1 MAAFRAMA
9 MGLAIVLAGT
19 ISATAQLAQ
28 IYAASEGNSELVQY
42 DYATKVETILHNTVG
57 KPDDLIVNS
66 AGQLIYSVPT
76 QGTINLW
83 DPKTGINTLLANVA
97 SARDLIIT
105 PDGLN
110 LMIAHNVDPPSIDKY
125 NFASGTVTVF
135 FPKTTGI
142 TSFDGLAFDPYG
154 NFYAVASKNTI
165 IQLNPQTGAILNT
178 LVLEAHNGVNGADG
192 LTYDSY
198 SNSLWATHCGKTFGG
213 GLLQIPVQAS
223 GFVST
228 SPGFT
233 FYPFT
238 GIEAP
243 DGIKSDGQGNLYIGA
258 IHTAP
263 VWNIPTSTLT
273 EDPTVKGA
281 DGVALVPGTYP
292 VSNGRE

>member
-1 MAAFRAMA
+1 MAKLRAMA
-9 MGLAIVLAGT
+9 VGFAIALLGT

-28 IYAASEGNSELVQY
+28 IYAAAESPEEIVQY
-42 DYATKVETILHNTVG
+42 DYATRVETILYHTVG
-57 KPDDLIVNS
+57 KPDDMIVNS
-66 AGQLIYSVPT
+66 AGQIIYSVPT
-76 QGTINLW
+76 QGTVNLF
-83 DPKTGINTLLANVA
+83 DPATGINTVLTNVA
-97 SARDLIIT
+97 DARDLIIT

-110 LMIAHNVDPPSIDKY
+110 LMIAHNVDPPSIDEY
-125 NFASGTVTVF
+125 NFANGTTTVF
-135 FPKTTGI
+135 FPKTKGI

-165 IQLNPQTGAILNT
+165 IQLNPQTAAILNT
-178 LVLEAHNGVNGADG
+178 LVIEPHSGVNGADG

-198 SNSLWATHCGKTFGG
+198 SNSLWATHCGKIWGG

-233 FYPFT
+233 FFPFT
-238 GIEAP
+238 GIGAP

-258 IHTAP
+258 IWTAP
-263 VWNIPTSTLT
+263 VYNIPTNAVVSN
-273 EDPTVKGA
+273 PTVKGA

-292 VSNGRE
+292 ASNSRK